1 MNVRTLSMHVL
12 RALAHAQTEGQRS
25 TLDTLVDQIKVRRRD
40 VRSVVTALHQQG
52 LVDAIHMRLTL
63 QGFAVGRSLLAQELP
78 ALRVTAERR
87 VVAA

>member
-25 TLDTLVDQIKVRRRD
+25 TLDTLVDEIKVRRRD
-40 VRSVVTALHQQG
+40 VRAAVTALHQQG
-52 LVDAIHMRLTL
+52 LVDAVHMRLTL
-63 QGFAVGRSLLAQELP
+63 QGFAVGRSLVAQELP
-78 ALRVTAERR
+78 VLRTAAARR

>member
-25 TLDTLVDQIKVRRRD
+25 TLDTLVDEIKVRRRD
-40 VRSVVTALHQQG
+40 VRAAVTALHQQG

-63 QGFAVGRSLLAQELP
+63 QGFTVGRSLVAQELP
-78 ALRVTAERR
+78 ALRTAAERR